1 MDHKVHGTSEK
12 KYVHLGKTYDILKEV
27 GDKNGKFS
35 TQPSQLNRFKMH
47 FWTCLATQWL
57 RLYAFTA
64 GGMGLV
70 PSQGTYNILHAAGCS
85 QKNPKIQNCIPDAIL
100 PNFPLLLEHV
110 LLL

>member
-57 RLYAFTA
+57 RLSLPMQGAK
-64 GGMGLV
+64 GSI
-70 PSQGTYNILHAAGCS
+70 PSQGT
-85 QKNPKIQNCIPDAIL
+85 KISCATWPR
-100 PNFPLLLEHV
+100 
-110 LLL
+110 